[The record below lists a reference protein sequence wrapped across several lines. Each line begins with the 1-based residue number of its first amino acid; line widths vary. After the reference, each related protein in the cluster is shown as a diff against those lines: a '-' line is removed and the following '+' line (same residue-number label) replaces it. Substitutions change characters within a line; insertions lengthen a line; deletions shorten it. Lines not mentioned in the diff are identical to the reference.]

1 MAFSEEGQYS
11 YEDVD
16 GMDGFIYW
24 RRESIEKEL
33 SILADIRTEGN
44 QVSMPKIQRVP
55 DYMGG
60 REEFKRFYLPNLISI
75 GPFHCSR
82 PYVEQGCRY
91 KKLWTAMYLNE
102 THQTYDKL
110 FFRIYSFQRLVFMRH
125 SYAPY
130 PWPQEFP
137 EDYYQYHSSFRKPN
151 NWPYLVLMEDGCS
164 ILQVLDKSVDSDNPE
179 EELMISTDKLVR
191 VHQDLLLLENQ
202 IPFQLLELICGEDR
216 ARLKRCMRNFLIIHG
231 IEEASR
237 RTDGDGDG
245 DGEHNI
251 TIVQDHEKEEEP
263 FHLLDYLRR
272 ALLRR
277 DKTQIHKEIKLTTK
291 KRKSLHLRKYRI
303 GTVRELRAAG
313 IRVTKSPNST
323 SFYPIFTADGELQL
337 PEITVDGSTA
347 IMFLNLIA
355 YEICPDFV
363 NDFEISSFLVFLS
376 SLIDQPEDVKELRR
390 AGILRNELAS
400 DKEVADLFNKMD
412 VVLVPQTDAYARIRD
427 QIEEHFVSRRGKI
440 KMLGWMG
447 EAYSSYF
454 RSPWTVIALMAA
466 ILGLTLTFIQTWFAI
481 HPKGS

>member
-1 MAFSEEGQYS
+1 MEFPTYGQDYHRKEEC
-11 YEDVD
+11 
-16 GMDGFIYW
+16 
-24 RRESIEKEL
+24 RRLINGARMHKERIKQEL
-33 SILADIRTEGN
+33 RIHEEIRTKGN
-44 QVSMPKIQRVP
+44 EVSRPKIQRVP

-75 GPFHCSR
+75 GPIHFFK
-82 PYVEQGCRY
+82 PYVKQGYRY
-91 KKLWTAMYLNE
+91 KKLWTAMYIRDTN
-102 THQTYDKL
+102 QTYDDLIK
-110 FFRIYSFQRLVFMRH
+110 RIYFSDYIHERN
-125 SYAPY
+125 SYAPGSW
-130 PWPQEFP
+130 PEDPPQEHDFT
-137 EDYYQYHSSFRKPN
+137 SS
-151 NWPYLVLMEDGCS
+151 WWWQGLVLMEDGCS
-164 ILQVLDKSVDSDNPE
+164 VLQVLDKSVDSDNPE
-179 EELMISTDKLVR
+179 KELGVSTDKLVR

-202 IPFQLLELICGEDR
+202 IPFQLLKLICDEDR
-216 ARLKRCMRNFLIIHG
+216 ARLKRCMHNFLIIHG
-231 IEEASR
+231 IEEASG
-237 RTDGDGDG
+237 RTDGDG

-251 TIVQDHEKEEEP
+251 TIVQDQEQEDEP

-277 DKTQIHKEIKLTTK
+277 DKTQIHKEIKLKTK

-323 SFYPIFTADGELQL
+323 SFYPIFTAYGELQL

-376 SLIDQPEDVKELRR
+376 SLIDQPEDVKELRS

-412 VVLVPQTDAYARIRD
+412 VVLVPETDAYARIRD

>member
-1 MAFSEEGQYS
+1 MEFPTNGQDYEEQERQKMYFLNNVV
-11 YEDVD
+11 YT
-16 GMDGFIYW
+16 W
-24 RRESIEKEL
+24 QKHRKRIEEEL
-33 SILADIRTEGN
+33 RIHEEIRTKDNE
-44 QVSMPKIQRVP
+44 VSRPKIQRVP

-60 REEFKRFYLPNLISI
+60 REEFRRFYLPNLISI
-75 GPFHCSR
+75 GPIHCFK
-82 PYVEQGCRY
+82 PYVEQGYRY
-91 KKLWTAMYLNE
+91 KKLWTAMYIRDTN
-102 THQTYDKL
+102 QTFDDLIK
-110 FFRIYSFQRLVFMRH
+110 RIYFSLRDIHERN
-125 SYAPY
+125 SYAPGSW
-130 PWPQEFP
+130 PEDPPQEHDFTSTWWW
-137 EDYYQYHSSFRKPN
+137 QG
-151 NWPYLVLMEDGCS
+151 LVLMEDGCS
-164 ILQVLDKSVDSDNPE
+164 VLQVLDKSVDSDNPE
-179 EELMISTDKLVR
+179 KELMISTDKLVR

-202 IPFQLLELICGEDR
+202 IPFQLFKLICDEDR
-216 ARLKRCMRNFLIIHG
+216 ARLKRCMRKFLIIHG
-231 IEEASR
+231 IEEAFR
-237 RTDGDGDG
+237 RTDG

-251 TIVQDHEKEEEP
+251 TIVQDHEQEEEP

-277 DKTQIHKEIKLTTK
+277 DKTQIHKEIKSKTK

-323 SFYPIFTADGELQL
+323 SFYPIFTADGKLQL

-355 YEICPDFV
+355 YEMCPDFV
-363 NDFEISSFLVFLS
+363 NDFEISSFLVILS
-376 SLIDQPEDVKELRR
+376 SLIDQPEDVKELRS

-412 VVLVPQTDAYARIRD
+412 VVMVPETDAYARIRD

-447 EAYSSYF
+447 EAYNNYF
-454 RSPWTVIALMAA
+454 RSPWTVIALLAA

-481 HPKGS
+481 HPKGN